1 MGLIEGFLCRGGHG
15 GVILCREGDHGELS
29 RKIQLFTASVPT
41 VGSSLWILLQKSL
54 SRIRLLLLHV
64 DGWRDHK
71 WAKREIGRGREGE
84 GRQRY
89 AVTRGLESGR
99 SHIY

>member
-1 MGLIEGFLCRGGHG
+1 MGLIEGFLCRGG
-15 GVILCREGDHGELS
+15 DHGVVEIQ
-29 RKIQLFTASVPT
+29 IQLFTASVPT

-71 WAKREIGRGREGE
+71 WGKREIGRGEVRGGEGE
-84 GRQRY
+84 
-89 AVTRGLESGR
+89 VRGG
-99 SHIY
+99 